1 VQAKL
6 VKGNIIEFR
15 AETNMKRELKLC
27 VHTISTN
34 PKRKGLRVSAQ
45 ATQTSA
51 YLPRISRSEDL
62 WTFCDK
68 VNTSKPATYPRNEE
82 VVYVIGGTLAVV
94 TLPKPLQ

>member
-1 VQAKL
+1 
-6 VKGNIIEFR
+6 
-15 AETNMKRELKLC
+15 MKRELKLC

-94 TLPKPLQ
+94 ECSHRLAAATVNIRKAETAETHSV